1 MARPRVH
8 DENLRSQ
15 LLEHA
20 GRLVTE
26 RGMGALSLRALA
38 ADAGTSTTAVYSLF
52 GGKPALL
59 GALYE
64 ESFSSFGTSQDAV
77 PVTGDTLTDLMA
89 LGRAYWSWA
98 RGHPHLYSVM
108 FGQALGGF
116 VCTPEQAATAEAT
129 IGPLA
134 AVVRSGVET
143 GVLSGDPMTV
153 TFAIWAAV
161 HGVVSL
167 VMADRGPADEVVR
180 AHLFDATALAVV
192 RGWMSRP
199 DLSAAQDG
207 SFAPGPI
214 VACT

>member
-8 DENLRSQ
+8 DENLRER
-15 LLEHA
+15 LLDHA

-26 RGMGALSLRALA
+26 RGMAALSLRTLA

-59 GALYE
+59 GALFE
-64 ESFSSFGTSQDAV
+64 ESFSSFGASQLAV
-77 PVTGDTLTDLMA
+77 AVSGDTLTDLMA

-98 RGHPHLYSVM
+98 REHPHLYAVM

-116 VCTPEQAATAEAT
+116 ACTPEQEAAAEST

-134 AVVRSGVET
+134 AVVRSGVES
-143 GVLSGDPMTV
+143 GVLVGDPMTI

-167 VMADRGPADEVVR
+167 VMADRGPPDEAIR
-180 AHLFDATALAVV
+180 RHLFDATALAAV
-192 RGWMSRP
+192 RGWMARSGVQDDGLAP
-199 DLSAAQDG
+199 AAIEI
-207 SFAPGPI
+207 S
-214 VACT
+214 T

>member
-8 DENLRSQ
+8 DENLRSR

-26 RGMGALSLRALA
+26 RGMAALSLRALA

-59 GALYE
+59 GALFE
-64 ESFSSFGTSQDAV
+64 ESFTSFGASQRAV
-77 PVTGDTLTDLMA
+77 AVTGDTMVDLLA
-89 LGRAYWSWA
+89 LGRAYWAWA
-98 RGHPHLYSVM
+98 RQNPHLYGVM
-108 FGQALGGF
+108 FGQVLGGF
-116 VCTPEQAATAEAT
+116 ACTPEQEATAEST

-134 AVVRSGVET
+134 AAVQSGVES
-143 GVLSGDPMTV
+143 GLLVGDPMTI

-167 VMADRGPADEVVR
+167 
-180 AHLFDATALAVV
+180 
-192 RGWMSRP
+192 
-199 DLSAAQDG
+199 
-207 SFAPGPI
+207 
-214 VACT
+214 

>member
-8 DENLRSQ
+8 DENLRSR

-26 RGMGALSLRALA
+26 RGMAALSLRALA

-59 GALYE
+59 GALFE
-64 ESFSSFGTSQDAV
+64 ESFSSFGASQQAV
-77 PVTGDTLTDLMA
+77 PVTGDTVTDLMA
-89 LGRAYWSWA
+89 LGRAYWWWA
-98 RGHPHLYSVM
+98 REHPHLYGVM

-116 VCTPEQAATAEAT
+116 VCTPEQAASAEAT
-129 IGPLA
+129 IKPLA
-134 AVVRSGVET
+134 DVVGSAVRG
-143 GVLSGDPMTV
+143 GIMFGDPMTI

-167 VMADRGPADEVVR
+167 VLAERAPDDEVAR
-180 AHLFDATALAVV
+180 AHLFDATALAIV
-192 RGWMSRP
+192 RGWMRQP
-199 DLSAAQDG
+199 DLSAGQDDG
-207 SFAPGPI
+207 FAPGPI
-214 VACT
+214 VART

>member
-26 RGMGALSLRALA
+26 RGMAALSLRELA

-59 GALYE
+59 GALFE
-64 ESFSSFGTSQDAV
+64 ESFSSFGASQEAV
-77 PVTGDTLTDLMA
+77 QVTGDTATDLVA

-98 RGHPHLYSVM
+98 REHPHLYSVM

-129 IGPLA
+129 IEPLA
-134 AVVRSGVET
+134 NVVRSAVERGT
-143 GVLSGDPMTV
+143 MLGDPMTI
-153 TFAIWAAV
+153 TYSIWAAV

-167 VMADRGPADEVVR
+167 VLAERAPDDETTR
-180 AHLFDATALAVV
+180 AHLFDATAQAVV
-192 RGWMSRP
+192 RGWMRPSDVPESQDDAPRP
-199 DLSAAQDG
+199 D
-207 SFAPGPI
+207 PI

>member
-77 PVTGDTLTDLMA
+77 PVTGDTVIDLMG

-98 RGHPHLYSVM
+98 RAHPHLYSVM

-134 AVVRSGVET
+134 AVVQSGAAT
-143 GVLSGDPMTV
+143 GVLSGDPMTL

-161 HGVVSL
+161 HGVMSL
-167 VMADRGPADEVVR
+167 VMAVRGPADEGVR
-180 AHLFDATALAVV
+180 SHLFDATALAVV
-192 RGWMSRP
+192 RGWMSQ
-199 DLSAAQDG
+199 L
-207 SFAPGPI
+207 
-214 VACT
+214 